1 MHHPEQ
7 SLPTRSLLVFDDET
21 ACGYAK
27 QPYEANVLGGR
38 ESEGS
43 FFFALAATL
52 FAEAFDF
59 AFGVAFGFAFGF
71 ALGFAFG
78 FLFALT
84 AALTLEAVGFA
95 FGLAFEGPGSS
106 VAGNSQSSLLSIDAI
121 SH

>member
-59 AFGVAFGFAFGF
+59 AFG
-71 ALGFAFG
+71 FAFG